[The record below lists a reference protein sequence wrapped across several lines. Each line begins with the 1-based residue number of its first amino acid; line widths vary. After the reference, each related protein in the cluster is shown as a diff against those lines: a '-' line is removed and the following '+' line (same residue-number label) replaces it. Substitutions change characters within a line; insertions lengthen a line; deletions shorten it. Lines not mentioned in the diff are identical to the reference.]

1 MSGLVWFLVTI
12 ALALTLAY
20 TRAKLPAWTAA
31 FAALL
36 GANWFVAG
44 GFPLVGAIVFLAVA
58 IPLNI
63 LPLRRALFSR
73 RLLAWFRSVMPP
85 ISKTERIALDAGNT
99 WWDADL
105 FTGNPD
111 WNKLLGYPSPQLSD
125 HEQQFIDRPTEELC
139 RMIDDWQITHELN
152 DLPAPVWEFMKEK
165 GFFGMIIPKEY
176 GGHGFSALAHSSVVM
191 KVASRSP
198 SAGVTVMV
206 PNSLGPGELLLH
218 YGTDKQKDYYLPRL
232 AKGEEIPCFA
242 LTGPQ
247 AGSDA
252 GAIPDTGIV
261 CKGKHKGKEV
271 LGFRV
276 NWDKRYITLAP
287 VATLLGVAF
296 KAYDP
301 DGLLGDKK
309 SLGISL
315 ALIPTDT
322 DGVEIGDRH
331 HPLNAAFQNGPTR
344 GKDVFIPMEYLIGG
358 EEFIGEGWRMLMNCL
373 SVGRAISLPALGTG
387 AGKLSSR
394 TTGAYARVRK
404 QFKTPIGKFEG
415 VEEALTRI
423 GAYTYR
429 MEAIRRMT
437 AGALD
442 LGEKPSVLSAILKYH
457 CTEGMRQVVSDA
469 MDVHAGKGVIMG
481 PTNYLARTYQS
492 IPISITVEGANILTR
507 SLMIFGQGAIRCH
520 PYLLTEMEC
529 VGMEDEEEAVRRFDR
544 ALFAHVGFTIS
555 NAVRAF
561 VTGLTRGVFIRT
573 PEAGRVSRYYRHFSR
588 MSAAFAFSADVT
600 LLMLGGELKRKEKL
614 SARFGDVLSHLYMG
628 SAMLKQFEDQ
638 GRPASDL
645 PLVDWACQDSLF
657 TIEDRLGEIFRNFP
671 SPLIGRLVKWVVM
684 PTGRAFRRPTDRQG
698 HDVAAL
704 LLTPSAARDRLTRGI
719 YTSKDPEDPVG
730 MVEFALERVLAAE
743 PLEARLQKGLGV
755 RLSPANL
762 EENIERG
769 VTEQVISEQEAEVIR
784 EAATATA
791 RAIAVDELPP
801 DQSPQAHAG
810 KKTGGKSESNPQA
823 EATG

>member
-12 ALALTLAY
+12 ALALSLAY
-20 TRAKLPAWTAA
+20 IRASLPVWTGA
-31 FAALL
+31 FAALI
-36 GANWFVAG
+36 GANWLISG
-44 GFPLVGAIVFLAVA
+44 SLPLVATIVFLAVA
-58 IPLNI
+58 IPLNV
-63 LPLRRALFSR
+63 LPLRRAVFSS
-73 RLLAWFRSVMPP
+73 RLLNWFRSVMPP
-85 ISKTERIALDAGNT
+85 ISQTERVALDAGNT

-105 FTGNPD
+105 FTGQPD
-111 WNKLLGYPSPQLSD
+111 WNKLLSYPSPQLTD
-125 HEQQFIDRPTEELC
+125 EEQAFVDGPTEELC
-139 RMIDDWQITHELN
+139 KMIDDWQITHELN
-152 DLPAPVWEFMKEK
+152 DLPAPVWDFLRDNR
-165 GFFGMIIPKEY
+165 FFGMIIPKEY
-176 GGHGFSALAHSSVVM
+176 GGLGFSALAHSSVVM

-242 LTGPQ
+242 LTGPH

-261 CKGKHKGKEV
+261 CKGEHNGKEV
-271 LGFRV
+271 LGFRL

-309 SLGISL
+309 SLGITL

-322 DGVEIGDRH
+322 PGVEIGDRH
-331 HPLNAAFQNGPTR
+331 FPLNASFQNGPTR
-344 GKDVFIPMEYLIGG
+344 GKDVFIPMEYLIGDQ
-358 EEFIGEGWRMLMNCL
+358 EYIGEGWRMLMNCL

-394 TTGAYARVRK
+394 ATGAYARVRK

-415 VEEALTRI
+415 VEEGLARI

-429 MEAIRRMT
+429 MEAMRRMT

-457 CTEGMRQVVSDA
+457 CTEGMRQVVGDA
-469 MDVHAGKGVIMG
+469 MDIHGGKGVMMG
-481 PTNYLARTYQS
+481 PGNYLARTYQS

-520 PYLLTEMEC
+520 PYLLKEMEC
-529 VGMEDEEEAVRRFDR
+529 VGMEDEEQAVRKFDR
-544 ALFAHVGFTIS
+544 ALFSHVGFTIS

-561 VTGLTRGVFIRT
+561 VTGLTRGLFIRT
-573 PEAGRVSRYYRHFSR
+573 PEAGEVSRYYRQFSR

-600 LLMLGGELKRKEKL
+600 LLLLGGELKRKERL

-628 SAMLKQFEDQ
+628 SSMLKQFEDQ

-645 PLVDWACQDSLF
+645 PMLHWACQESLY
-657 TIEDRLGEIFRNFP
+657 II
-671 SPLIGRLVKWVVM
+671 
-684 PTGRAFRRPTDRQG
+684 
-698 HDVAAL
+698 
-704 LLTPSAARDRLTRGI
+704 
-719 YTSKDPEDPVG
+719 
-730 MVEFALERVLAAE
+730 
-743 PLEARLQKGLGV
+743 
-755 RLSPANL
+755 
-762 EENIERG
+762 
-769 VTEQVISEQEAEVIR
+769 
-784 EAATATA
+784 
-791 RAIAVDELPP
+791 
-801 DQSPQAHAG
+801 
-810 KKTGGKSESNPQA
+810 
-823 EATG
+823 

>member
-1 MSGLVWFLVTI
+1 MSGLVWFLITI
-12 ALALTLAY
+12 ALAVSLAY
-20 TRAKLPAWTAA
+20 LRAKLPVWTAA
-31 FAALL
+31 FVVLL
-36 GANWFVAG
+36 GANWLISG
-44 GFPLVGAIVFLAVA
+44 SFPLLGAIAFLAVA
-58 IPLNI
+58 IPLTVT
-63 LPLRRALFSR
+63 PLRRNLFSR
-73 RLLAWFRSVMPP
+73 KLLAWFRSVMPP
-85 ISKTERIALDAGNT
+85 ISKTERVALDAGNT

-111 WNKLLGYPSPQLSD
+111 WNKLLSYPSPQLTD
-125 HEQQFIDRPTEELC
+125 EEQAFVDGPTEQLC
-139 RMIDDWQITHELN
+139 QMLDDWEITHEMN
-152 DLPAPVWEFMKEK
+152 DLPAATWDFIREK

-206 PNSLGPGELLLH
+206 PNSLGPGELLVH

-242 LTGPQ
+242 LTGPH

-252 GAIPDTGIV
+252 GALPDTGIV
-261 CKGKHKGKEV
+261 CKGEHNGKEV

-276 NWDKRYITLAP
+276 SWDKRYITLAP

-301 DGLLGDKK
+301 DGLLGDQK
-309 SLGISL
+309 SLGITL
-315 ALIPTDT
+315 ALIPTNT
-322 DGVEIGDRH
+322 PGVEIGKRH
-331 HPLNAAFQNGPTR
+331 FPLNASFQNGPTR
-344 GKDVFIPMEYLIGG
+344 GKDIFIPMEYLIGG
-358 EEFIGEGWRMLMNCL
+358 QEYIGEGWRMLMNCL

-387 AGKLSSR
+387 AGKMSSR

-423 GAYTYR
+423 GGYTYR
-429 MEAIRRMT
+429 MEAMRRMT

-457 CTEGMRQVVSDA
+457 CTEGMRQTVADA
-469 MDVHAGKGVIMG
+469 MDVHGGKAVMMG
-481 PTNYLARTYQS
+481 PGNYLARTYQS
-492 IPISITVEGANILTR
+492 IPISVTVEGANILTR

-520 PYLLTEMEC
+520 PYLLKEMEC
-529 VGMEDEEEAVRRFDR
+529 VSMEDEDQAVAKFDR

-561 VTGLTRGVFIRT
+561 VTGLTRGVFIRS
-573 PEAGRVSRYYRHFSR
+573 PEAGEVSRYYKQFSR
-588 MSAAFAFSADVT
+588 MSSAFAFSADVT
-600 LLMLGGELKRKEKL
+600 LLLLGGELKRKEKL

-645 PLVDWACQDSLF
+645 PLIHWACQDSLH
-657 TIEDRLGEIFRNFP
+657 TIEDRLNEIFRNFP
-671 SPLIGRLVKWVVM
+671 SPLLGRLVKWVVL
-684 PTGRAFRRPTDRQG
+684 PTGKSYRRPTDNLG
-698 HDVAAL
+698 HEVASL
-704 LLTPSAARDRLTRGI
+704 LLTPSAARDRLTRGV
-719 YTSKDPEDPVG
+719 YMSNDPNDPIG
-730 MVEFALERVLAAE
+730 RIEYAMERMLAAE

-755 RLSPANL
+755 RLNPNNL
-762 EENIERG
+762 EELLTRG
-769 VTEQVISEQEAEVIR
+769 VEEKVIAEQEAEVIR
-784 EAATATA
+784 ESAKATAI
-791 RAIAVDELPP
+791 AIAVDEMEVERAPE
-801 DQSPQAHAG
+801 AHAG
-810 KKTGGKSESNPQA
+810 QSKQQTAKA
-823 EATG
+823 V

>member
-20 TRAKLPAWTAA
+20 TRAKLPLWTAG
-31 FAALL
+31 FAALIA
-36 GANWFVAG
+36 ANWLITP
-44 GFPLVGAIVFLAVA
+44 GFPVIATIVFLVIAV
-58 IPLNI
+58 PLSVT
-63 LPLRRALFSR
+63 PLRRALFSA

-85 ISKTERIALDAGNT
+85 ISETERVALDAGNT

-105 FTGNPD
+105 FTGRPD
-111 WNKLLGYPSPQLSD
+111 WDKLLSYPSPQLSD
-125 HEQQFIDRPTEELC
+125 EEQAFLDGPAEELC
-139 RMIDDWQITHELN
+139 KMVDDWQVTHELN
-152 DLPAPVWEFMKEK
+152 DLPAPVWKFIRDNR
-165 GFFGMIIPKEY
+165 FFGMIIPKEY
-176 GGHGFSALAHSSVVM
+176 GGLGFSALGHSSVVM

-198 SAGVTVMV
+198 SMGVTVMV

-232 AKGEEIPCFA
+232 AKGEEVPCFA
-242 LTGPQ
+242 LTGPH

-271 LGFRV
+271 LGFRI

-287 VATLLGVAF
+287 IATLLGVAF

-322 DGVEIGDRH
+322 PGVEIGDRH
-331 HPLNAAFQNGPTR
+331 FPLNASFQNGPTR
-344 GKDVFIPMEYLIGG
+344 GKDVFIPMEYLIGDK
-358 EEFIGEGWRMLMNCL
+358 EYIGQGWRMLMNCL

-404 QFKTPIGKFEG
+404 QFRTPIGKFEG
-415 VEEALTRI
+415 VEEAMTRI
-423 GAYTYR
+423 AGYTYR
-429 MEAIRRMT
+429 MEAMRRMT

-457 CTEGMRQVVSDA
+457 CTEGMRQVVNDA
-469 MDVHAGKGVIMG
+469 MDVHAGKGVMMG
-481 PTNYLARTYQS
+481 PSNYLARTYQS

-507 SLMIFGQGAIRCH
+507 GLMIFGQGAIRCH
-520 PYLLTEMEC
+520 PYLLKEMEC
-529 VGMEDEEEAVRRFDR
+529 VGMDDEAQAVRKFDQ
-544 ALFAHVGFTIS
+544 ALFAHIGFTIS

-561 VTGLTRGVFIRT
+561 VTGLTRGLFIRA
-573 PEAGRVSRYYRHFSR
+573 PEGGEVSRYYRHFSR
-588 MSAAFAFSADVT
+588 MSAAFAFSADVA
-600 LLMLGGELKRKEKL
+600 LLLLGGELKRKEKL

-645 PLVDWACQDSLF
+645 PLVNWACQDSLF
-657 TIEDRLGEIFRNFP
+657 TIEDRLEEIFRNFP
-671 SPLIGRLVKWVVM
+671 SPLLGRLVKWVVM
-684 PTGRAFRRPTDRQG
+684 PLGRTFRRPTDQLG
-698 HDVAAL
+698 HQVASL
-704 LLTPSAARDRLTRGI
+704 LLTPSAARDRLTRGVWI
-719 YTSKDPEDPVG
+719 SNDPNDPVG
-730 MVEFALERVLAAE
+730 KVEYAMERSLAAE
-743 PLEARLQKGLGV
+743 PLEARLQKELKL
-755 RLSPANL
+755 RLNPNNR
-762 EENIERG
+762 EEALERG
-769 VTEQVISEQEAEVIR
+769 VKESVISEQEADTIR
-784 EAATATA
+784 EAARAVEA
-791 RAIAVDELPP
+791 AIAVDEMAPERPP
-801 DQSPQAHAG
+801 EAHAAK
-810 KKTGGKSESNPQA
+810 KKTSSKKKTASEAAS
-823 EATG
+823 